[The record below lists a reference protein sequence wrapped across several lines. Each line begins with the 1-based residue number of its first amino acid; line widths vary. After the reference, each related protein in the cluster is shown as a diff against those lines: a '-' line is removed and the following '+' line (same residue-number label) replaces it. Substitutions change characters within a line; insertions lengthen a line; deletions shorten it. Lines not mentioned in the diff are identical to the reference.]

1 MAIPKKEQIDAL
13 FNRGYTVLEGVHMTR
28 TFIQTKEFS
37 SNWERLGFRDDDLR
51 RLELDIMS
59 DPSKYPVMQ
68 GTGGLRKARFAFEN
82 QGKSG
87 GVRVCYVDFV
97 IKETIYLITIYPK
110 NEKDNLSKDER
121 NEIKK
126 MITLLENSL

>member
-1 MAIPKKEQIDAL
+1 
-13 FNRGYTVLEGVHMTR
+13 MTR
-28 TFIQTKEFS
+28 VFIQTKEFS
-37 SNWERLGFRDDDLR
+37 SNWDRLGFQDDDLR

-59 DPSKYPVMQ
+59 DPSKYPVIQ

-82 QGKSG
+82 RGKSG

-97 IKETIYLITIYPK
+97 VKETIYLITVYPK
-110 NEKDNLSKDER
+110 NEKDNLSKAER

-126 MITLLENSL
+126 MLTILEDSL

>member
-1 MAIPKKEQIDAL
+1 
-13 FNRGYTVLEGVHMTR
+13 MTK

-37 SNWERLGFRDDDLR
+37 SNWDRLGYRDDDLR
-51 RLELDIMS
+51 RLELDLMENA
-59 DPSKYPVMQ
+59 DKYPVIQ
-68 GTGGLRKARFAFEN
+68 GTGGLRKVRFAFGN

-97 IKETIYLITIYPK
+97 VKETIYLITVYPK
-110 NEKDNLSKDER
+110 NEKDNLSMTER

-126 MITLLENSL
+126 MISFLDRSL